1 MKFKYLSKVI
11 MRNISKERFIA
22 TNVLLAFEDGS
33 VSFCIPVGATLA
45 DISENMEKV
54 GKWHG
59 KLLSVDV
66 RFKAPD
72 ESGVGRFPDHPLISS
87 SVSQLAR
94 TPDYLTAQF
103 DHSAWLQSL

>member
-1 MKFKYLSKVI
+1 
-11 MRNISKERFIA
+11 MRNISKERFVA

-33 VSFCIPVGATLA
+33 VCFCIPQGATLA
-45 DISENMEKV
+45 DISENLDKI
-54 GKWHG
+54 GKWHTG
-59 KLLSVDV
+59 KLVSIDV

-72 ESGVGRFPDHPLISS
+72 EIGSSRFRDHALMSS

-103 DHSAWLQSL
+103 DHSAWLHRL